1 MKPLPE
7 KIVGGEASTQE
18 VLNFITDKFNT
29 LIDHLTDYEA
39 EQDRRLTEL
48 DNRIQRIANNQLEMS
63 RDFKARLLELG
74 KEIWP
79 STE

>member
-48 DNRIQRIANNQLEMS
+48 DNRIQTIANNQLEMS

-74 KEIWP
+74 KEI
-79 STE
+79 

>member
-74 KEIWP
+74 KEI
-79 STE
+79 

>member
-1 MKPLPE
+1 MKPLPRLGNPYDT
-7 KIVGGEASTQE
+7 VEA
-18 VLNFITDKFNT
+18 

-48 DNRIQRIANNQLEMS
+48 DNRIQTIANNQLEMS

-74 KEIWP
+74 KEI
-79 STE
+79 